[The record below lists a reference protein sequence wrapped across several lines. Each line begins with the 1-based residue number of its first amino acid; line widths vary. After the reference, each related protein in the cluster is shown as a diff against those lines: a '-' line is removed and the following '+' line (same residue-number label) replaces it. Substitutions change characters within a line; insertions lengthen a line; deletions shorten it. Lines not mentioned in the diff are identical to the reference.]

1 MPSGIGEVSSKW
13 TKLKEKY
20 TRERKLIV
28 KAPSGS
34 AATPKSTWPL
44 YESMNFFSSSI
55 QTRKEVVILVSDF
68 LFSLFNLLNV

>member
-55 QTRKEVVILVSDF
+55 QTRK
-68 LFSLFNLLNV
+68 